1 MACCHDDG
9 ILPDDH
15 TLHTIVYNMC
25 AKEGQRFHTKY
36 GIPLGPGEE
45 LFLHFLST
53 KLNSLKEGIL
63 DLNIFVGEK
72 FQESQDH
79 LCSHSFC

>member
-15 TLHTIVYNMC
+15 TLHRIVYNMR
-25 AKEGQRFHTKY
+25 AKEGQCFHTKY

-53 KLNSLKEGIL
+53 KLNSLNEGISRSKH
-63 DLNIFVGEK
+63 FCGGEVSGK
-72 FQESQDH
+72 ARS
-79 LCSHSFC
+79 SV